1 MSSPDGSVTFN
12 SGSMKFFY
20 KNQSSYQ
27 MVEWEYDFSFSDC
40 YCIKMK
46 LAYSE
51 YYAPVAAFFAEVHQI
66 VVDRNLEPVLVGLE
80 SDRMVA

>member
-1 MSSPDGSVTFN
+1 
-12 SGSMKFFY
+12 MKFFY

-40 YCIKMK
+40 YCIEMK

-66 VVDRNLEPVLVGLE
+66 VVVDQNLEPVLVGLE
-80 SDRMVA
+80 SVRMVA